1 MQYLL
6 RKQIILVG
14 ILLSTSLAAL
24 AQTDEVY
31 RPYNDER
38 PIYLGF
44 NIGLSSGY
52 LNFDRGLNFTAPQA
66 GQAKWISP
74 VFNKALIMGISG
86 TLRLNNHF
94 LLRANPNIL
103 ITGSKDI
110 FKYTESPSIN
120 DTFKMNVF
128 STLINLPIALKLESD
143 RYNFFRKPDFMR
155 HYVFAG
161 VKLDYDFSSG
171 QVAKGVNTSTGNR
184 NDYSKLL
191 NGVDYGYEFGMGL
204 SFYFQYATISPE
216 IKFSYGQRDMRD
228 SHPLLTNLDK
238 VSANFVYFTI
248 HVEGE
253 SFFLKN

>member
-6 RKQIILVG
+6 RKQIILLG
-14 ILLSTSLAAL
+14 TLLSISLAAL

-52 LNFDRGLNFTAPQA
+52 MNFDRGLNFTVPQA

-74 VFNKALIMGISG
+74 VFNNALIMGLSG

-103 ITGSKDI
+103 IADNKDI
-110 FKYTESPSIN
+110 FTFKISN
-120 DTFKMNVF
+120 DADSFKMNVS
-128 STLINLPIALKLESD
+128 STIVNLPIALKLESD

-171 QVAKGVNTSTGNR
+171 KFAKGVNTSTGNK
-184 NDYSKLL
+184 NDYPKLL

-228 SHPLLTNLDK
+228 SHPLLTSLDK
-238 VSANFVYFTI
+238 LTSNFVYFTI